1 MFCEKPAGVMEQE
14 QQYLAALQ
22 NAATFEIAGDTLT
35 IRDADGAMQVVAK
48 VNTPAALSGTSWEV
62 MMYNNGR
69 EAVVGLI
76 ADSTINLNFGADGQV
91 SGNSGCNN
99 YSGGY
104 EASGNALKVG
114 PLASTRMFCE
124 KPDGVMDQEQQ
135 YLAALQNAATYE
147 IAGDTLTIRDA
158 GGATQVMAKVNTPAG
173 LSGTSWEVTMYNNGR
188 EAVVG
193 MIADSK
199 VTLNFGADGQVSGNS
214 GCNNYSGGYEVSGNA
229 LKVGPLAS
237 TMMAC
242 DKPAGVMDQEQ
253 QYLAALQNA
262 ATYEIVGD
270 TLTIRDAGGAT
281 QVLAKVSVPVGL
293 PGSAWTVT
301 MYNNGK
307 EAVVGMIA
315 DSKVTLNFG
324 ADGQVSGNAGCNNY
338 SGGYET
344 SGDQLKVGPL
354 ASTMM
359 ACDKP
364 AGVMEQEQLYLA
376 ALQNAAI
383 YEISG
388 DTLTIRDTGGAT
400 QVLATASP

>member
-1 MFCEKPAGVMEQE
+1 
-14 QQYLAALQ
+14 
-22 NAATFEIAGDTLT
+22 
-35 IRDADGAMQVVAK
+35 
-48 VNTPAALSGTSWEV
+48 
-62 MMYNNGR
+62 
-69 EAVVGLI
+69 
-76 ADSTINLNFGADGQV
+76 
-91 SGNSGCNN
+91 
-99 YSGGY
+99 
-104 EASGNALKVG
+104 
-114 PLASTRMFCE
+114 
-124 KPDGVMDQEQQ
+124 
-135 YLAALQNAATYE
+135 
-147 IAGDTLTIRDA
+147 
-158 GGATQVMAKVNTPAG
+158 
-173 LSGTSWEVTMYNNGR
+173 
-188 EAVVG
+188 
-193 MIADSK
+193 
-199 VTLNFGADGQVSGNS
+199 
-214 GCNNYSGGYEVSGNA
+214 
-229 LKVGPLAS
+229 
-237 TMMAC
+237 
-242 DKPAGVMDQEQ
+242 
-253 QYLAALQNA
+253 
-262 ATYEIVGD
+262 
-270 TLTIRDAGGAT
+270 
-281 QVLAKVSVPVGL
+281 
-293 PGSAWTVT
+293 